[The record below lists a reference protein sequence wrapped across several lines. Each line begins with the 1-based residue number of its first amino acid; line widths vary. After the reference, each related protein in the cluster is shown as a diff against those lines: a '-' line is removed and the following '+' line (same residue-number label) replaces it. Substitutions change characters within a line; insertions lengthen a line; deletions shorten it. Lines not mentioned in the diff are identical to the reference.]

1 MARGAQDS
9 TPRALAELKAETEAE
24 VEDVDVAGRGR
35 AVAAAARG
43 LLAAETMGA
52 AAAAAVAAAAA
63 AAEEQRW
70 LRLEAETHDK
80 ALREE
85 LDGEVDRLEQLRNE
99 ADSAAEAV
107 VEVEAQL
114 VDSYAEGQAVVAQ
127 ADAAWHRTSSK
138 RVGLLADAAER
149 VASARVVA
157 AREVSSLLQ
166 HDEAG
171 VAAVEAELELEVGGD
186 QPRPPFF
193 HAFSHSRLHK
203 LCESCEVNYSQI

>member
-1 MARGAQDS
+1 MRPGATGQWPPLRGDYLRPKRWAR
-9 TPRALAELKAETEAE
+9 R
-24 VEDVDVAGRGR
+24 RWR
-35 AVAAAARG
+35 
-43 LLAAETMGA
+43 AAE
-52 AAAAAVAAAAA
+52 A

-85 LDGEVDRLEQLRNE
+85 LEGEVDRLEQLRNE
-99 ADSAAEAV
+99 ADSAAEVV

-127 ADAAWHRTSSK
+127 ADAAWRRTSSK
-138 RVGLLADAAER
+138 RVGLLADAAEL

-157 AREVSSLLQ
+157 AREVSSLLR
-166 HDEAG
+166 HEEAG
-171 VAAVEAELELEVGGD
+171 VAAVEAELELEAGGH
-186 QPRPPFF
+186 QPWPPFF